1 LSHLPEHSFLHSS
14 GKELIHHKYSIILAD
29 TYRHKG
35 LRRKLISSLRNDGIK
50 DEQVLEAMER
60 IPRHLFLD
68 KAFEEW
74 AYRDIPFPI
83 GNEQTI
89 SQPFTVAFQT
99 QLLEV
104 RPKDKILEIGTGSGY
119 QACVLYEMGA
129 KVYSVERVK
138 PLFDRTHEFLQKIGY
153 NGIRTFLTDGNGG
166 LPRYQPY
173 DGILVTAGSTD
184 VPQALL
190 DQLAV
195 GGKLVIP
202 VGGDNVQKMLRFTR
216 EASGK
221 YRREEFG
228 DFRFVPFLSGI
239 DRGDGSE

>member
-1 LSHLPEHSFLHSS
+1 
-14 GKELIHHKYSIILAD
+14 
-29 TYRHKG
+29 
-35 LRRKLISSLRNDGIK
+35 
-50 DEQVLEAMER
+50 MEG

-99 QLLEV
+99 QLLQV
-104 RPKDKILEIGTGSGY
+104 KPKDKILEIGTGSGY
-119 QACVLYEMGA
+119 QACVLYELGA

-138 PLFDRTHEFLQKIGY
+138 PLFERTQEFLQKIGY
-153 NGIRTFLTDGNGG
+153 NGIRTFLTDGSEG
-166 LPRYQPY
+166 LPRYKPY

-195 GGKLVIP
+195 GGRLVIP
-202 VGGDNVQKMLRFTR
+202 VGGENIQKMLRFTR
-216 EASGK
+216 EVDGQFT
-221 YRREEFG
+221 REEFG
-228 DFRFVPFLSGI
+228 DFRFVPFLKGI
-239 DRGDGSE
+239 ERGDN

>member
-1 LSHLPEHSFLHSS
+1 
-14 GKELIHHKYSIILAD
+14 LIA
-29 TYRHKG
+29 
-35 LRRKLISSLRNDGIK
+35 SLRKEGIR
-50 DEQVLEAMER
+50 DEKVLEAMER

-99 QLLEV
+99 QLLQV
-104 RPKDKILEIGTGSGY
+104 KSKDRILEIGTGSGY
-119 QACVLYEMGA
+119 QACILYELGA
-129 KVYSVERVK
+129 KVYSVERVE
-138 PLFDRTHEFLQKIGY
+138 PLFERTHKFLQKIGY
-153 NGIRTFLTDGNGG
+153 NGIRTFLTDGSDG
-166 LPRYQPY
+166 LARYGPY

-195 GGKLVIP
+195 GGRLVIP

-216 EASGK
+216 EANGQFL
-221 YRREEFG
+221 REEFG
-228 DFRFVPFLSGI
+228 DFRFVPFLKGI
-239 DRGDGSE
+239 DKGES

>member
-1 LSHLPEHSFLHSS
+1 M
-14 GKELIHHKYSIILAD
+14 IA
-29 TYRHKG
+29 
-35 LRRKLISSLRNDGIK
+35 SLRKHGIR
-50 DEQVLEAMER
+50 DEKILEAMER

-104 RPKDKILEIGTGSGY
+104 KPKDKILEIGTGSGY
-119 QACVLYEMGA
+119 QACVLHELGA
-129 KVYSVERVK
+129 KVYSVERVE
-138 PLFDRTHEFLQKIGY
+138 PLFERTHKFLVKIGY
-153 NGIRTFLTDGNGG
+153 NGIRTFLTDGSDG

-195 GGKLVIP
+195 GGRLVIP

-216 EASGK
+216 KADGQFL
-221 YRREEFG
+221 REEFG
-228 DFRFVPFLSGI
+228 EFRFVPFLKGI
-239 DRGDGSE
+239 DRGED

>member
-1 LSHLPEHSFLHSS
+1 MQD
-14 GKELIHHKYSIILAD
+14 K
-29 TYRHKG
+29 YRHKG
-35 LRRKLISSLRNDGIK
+35 LRRKLIASLRKEGIR
-50 DEQVLEAMER
+50 DEKVLEAMER

-99 QLLEV
+99 QLLQV
-104 RPKDKILEIGTGSGY
+104 KSKDRILEIGTGSGY
-119 QACVLYEMGA
+119 QACVLYELGA
-129 KVYSVERVK
+129 KVYSVERVE
-138 PLFDRTHEFLQKIGY
+138 PLFERTHKFLQKIGY
-153 NGIRTFLTDGNGG
+153 NGIRTFLTDGSDG
-166 LPRYQPY
+166 LARYGPY

-195 GGKLVIP
+195 GGRLVIP

-216 EASGK
+216 EANGQFL
-221 YRREEFG
+221 REEFG
-228 DFRFVPFLSGI
+228 DFRFVPFLKGI
-239 DRGDGSE
+239 DKGES

>member
-1 LSHLPEHSFLHSS
+1 MH
-14 GKELIHHKYSIILAD
+14 D

-35 LRRKLISSLRNDGIK
+35 LRRKLIASLRKHGIT
-50 DEQVLEAMER
+50 DEKVLEAMES

-89 SQPFTVAFQT
+89 SQPYTVAFQT
-99 QLLEV
+99 QLLQV
-104 RPKDKILEIGTGSGY
+104 KPKDKILEIGTGSGY
-119 QACVLYEMGA
+119 QACTLYELGA

-138 PLFDRTHEFLQKIGY
+138 PLFERTHKFLQKIGY
-153 NGIRTFLTDGNGG
+153 NGIRTFLTDGTEG

-173 DGILVTAGSTD
+173 DAILVTAGSTE

-195 GGKLVIP
+195 GGRLVIP
-202 VGGDNVQKMLRFTR
+202 VGGDDNQKMLRFTR
-216 EASGK
+216 EANGK
-221 YRREEFG
+221 FLREEFG
-228 DFRFVPFLSGI
+228 DFRFVPFLKGI
-239 DRGDGSE
+239 DDGGK

>member
-1 LSHLPEHSFLHSS
+1 
-14 GKELIHHKYSIILAD
+14 
-29 TYRHKG
+29 
-35 LRRKLISSLRNDGIK
+35 
-50 DEQVLEAMER
+50 MER

-99 QLLEV
+99 QLLQV
-104 RPKDKILEIGTGSGY
+104 KPKDRILEIGTGSGY

-129 KVYSVERVK
+129 KVYSLERVE
-138 PLFDRTHEFLQKIGY
+138 PLFDRTHKFLQKIGY
-153 NGIRTFLTDGNGG
+153 NGIRTFLTDGTDG
-166 LPRYQPY
+166 LPTYEPY

-195 GGKLVIP
+195 GGRLVIP
-202 VGGDNVQKMLRFTR
+202 VGSDNTQKMLRFTL
-216 EASGK
+216 EVNGQ
-221 YRREEFG
+221 YLREEFG
-228 DFRFVPFLSGI
+228 DFRFVPFLRGI
-239 DRGDGSE
+239 DSGL

>member
-1 LSHLPEHSFLHSS
+1 
-14 GKELIHHKYSIILAD
+14 
-29 TYRHKG
+29 
-35 LRRKLISSLRNDGIK
+35 
-50 DEQVLEAMER
+50 MER

-99 QLLEV
+99 QILQV
-104 RPKDKILEIGTGSGY
+104 KPKDKILEIGTGSGY
-119 QACVLYEMGA
+119 QACVLQEMGA

-138 PLFDRTHEFLQKIGY
+138 PLFDRTHKFLEKIGY
-153 NGIRTFLTDGNGG
+153 TGIRTFLTDGSYG

-195 GGKLVIP
+195 GGRLVIP
-202 VGGDNVQKMLRFTR
+202 VGDDNTQKMLRFTR
-216 EASGK
+216 LASGQ
-221 YRREEFG
+221 YHREEFG
-228 DFRFVPFLSGI
+228 DFRFVPFLKGI
-239 DRGDGSE
+239 DKGGN